1 MTRILLVDDDE
12 SFRPMIADALERFGF
27 DVVSAVNGR
36 EALTAFLQRRPDLV
50 LTDLIMPEQEGLETI
65 CELRRLA
72 PHLPIIAMSGGGRT
86 KPHGYLQVASQ
97 LGANQVL
104 AKPFSF
110 QELLDAIEAT
120 LGADWVAPQE
130 SA

>member
-1 MTRILLVDDDE
+1 LLVDDDE

-36 EALTAFLQRRPDLV
+36 EALARFHQRRPDLV
-50 LTDLIMPEQEGLETI
+50 LTDLIMPDKEGLETI
-65 CELRRLA
+65 RELQHLA
-72 PHLPIIAMSGGGRT
+72 PDMPVIAMSGGGRT
-86 KPHGYLQVASQ
+86 NPHGYLQMASQ
-97 LGANQVL
+97 LGASQVL

-110 QELLDAIEAT
+110 QELLDAIKAT